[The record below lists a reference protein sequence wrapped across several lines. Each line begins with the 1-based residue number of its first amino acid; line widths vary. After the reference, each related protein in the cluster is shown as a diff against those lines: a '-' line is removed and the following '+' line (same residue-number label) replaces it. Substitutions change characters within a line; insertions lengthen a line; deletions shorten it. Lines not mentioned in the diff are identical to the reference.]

1 MRIFRIFRRRCDG
14 RHHRWS
20 RWKIPGRSAL
30 SAREWVMV
38 RTCRCSAV
46 QRYKPRTGEAS
57 IWTQD
62 GVDSGLLD
70 RGMTREIL
78 EGLQ

>member
-1 MRIFRIFRRRCDG
+1 
-14 RHHRWS
+14 
-20 RWKIPGRSAL
+20 
-30 SAREWVMV
+30 MV